1 MKVLEWNDVL
11 RKKKRLVQNG
21 GLSRERIGE
30 VSVVGREDHRGRV
43 AMEAMDKEGERCRRK
58 R

>member
-1 MKVLEWNDVL
+1 ML

-43 AMEAMDKEGERCRRK
+43 TRVAMEAMDKEGERCRRK
-58 R
+58 RYL